1 MDIEMKLQKRGE
13 LKLPFL
19 SNIFVSVS
27 FCRISYLD
35 IFKIVEMTCEKHKNE
50 LVRQPSLEEIIHYD
64 QWARHY
70 AASLGKSS
78 LEPVTV

>member
-1 MDIEMKLQKRGE
+1 MKLQKRGE

-50 LVRQPSLEEIIHYD
+50 LVRQPSLDFPVVKYFDIIQPCNLYCYQVFSD
-64 QWARHY
+64 F
-70 AASLGKSS
+70 
-78 LEPVTV
+78 